1 MIISIFIPTFTVS
14 LASYTWL
21 SYLVIWS
28 PGISVIISILIIHG
42 KEGLNLYLHRII
54 SWNASWKWSIF
65 IVLFII
71 IQNILASIITDLCGG
86 GALWSIQMIIPQFI
100 IGAFLTMTEALPQLQ
115 QRFTGWQSTLILGL
129 IWATWH
135 VLALF
140 IESIMAGAIVGD
152 ITAVIFTL
160 YLDILITSFIMT
172 IIYNATNG
180 SVPLMMM
187 YHWLMNIAYPW
198 ESRAGINI
206 FQDIIGIIV
215 LIGMSVFLFKTYI
228 KDDNLIRDVLR
239 PSNSIKRI

>member
-1 MIISIFIPTFTVS
+1 M
-14 LASYTWL
+14 
-21 SYLVIWS
+21 
-28 PGISVIISILIIHG
+28 
-42 KEGLNLYLHRII
+42 
-54 SWNASWKWSIF
+54 
-65 IVLFII
+65 
-71 IQNILASIITDLCGG
+71 
-86 GALWSIQMIIPQFI
+86 
-100 IGAFLTMTEALPQLQ
+100 
-115 QRFTGWQSTLILGL
+115 
-129 IWATWH
+129 
-135 VLALF
+135 
-140 IESIMAGAIVGD
+140 GD